1 MKKSGVIIIT
11 ILLFLAVGGL
21 IIAWS
26 VYRTPDKDLGGVR
39 SFTDENFRTEVV
51 ETSKTKPVLVDF
63 YASWCVPCYM
73 LEPILEEVAK
83 DLKGKAVIGKVDTDR
98 NMISRRFGVQRVPTI
113 FIIRN
118 GEVKDAISGVPTK
131 KTIIEM
137 LRKFGAS

>member
-1 MKKSGVIIIT
+1 MKKSGVVIIT
-11 ILLFLAVGGL
+11 IILFLAVGGL

-26 VYRTPDKDLGGVR
+26 VYRSPEQDLGGVR

-131 KTIIEM
+131 KRLIEM
-137 LRKFGAS
+137 LKRFGAS